1 MEIGEGSE
9 RGLCASMPA
18 DGGGDPTVTTS
29 GRRMAAGGATQTMTK
44 VGGAVDGVIVVAE
57 VGEIE
62 AQEASVQ
69 LSPLQNPKQIPR
81 ESPTPPSSGEPAG
94 GIKKIAG
101 DSFRTICSANDV
113 GLQSTPAVLKTRA
126 QSPVL
131 DADGLDEERGEDDE
145 IATTAAVRNASKS
158 NGIPTGHA
166 IADLDNDPDTTGA
179 PWVSGTYGL
188 LTPKAEDV
196 SVSHEYSDRSLGLR
210 SGYYGVFDGHGGS
223 GAAKMASRL
232 LHDMIIHE
240 LKSEARASQKRLED
254 VSYVS
259 NDTFTRACNELDSM
273 TKLATS
279 AGTTASVLFTRKL
292 HSGDTTLSAAWVGD
306 SRMIFIHGT
315 SGQVMRMTEDH
326 STHNANELTRV
337 SEHAPDEFVEDLPVI
352 HSAHINYRATPGSQ
366 TGMRRSNSVGRFRD
380 ERTGELVGPLRL
392 FAPNGA
398 STVVTRSIGDRDIA
412 SAVISDPQCFHE
424 VVPEDETLTVVIC
437 SDGVWDVMSNED
449 VALIVNGISKPESM
463 AKKIAFRA
471 ATLRRSKGMRMDDIT
486 VTCIIVHPDVPRFRT
501 GNTSCCTTM

>member
-1 MEIGEGSE
+1 LELGEGSE

-18 DGGGDPTVTTS
+18 DGGGDPTVSIS
-29 GRRMAAGGATQTMTK
+29 GRRMAAGGATQTTTK
-44 VGGAVDGVIVVAE
+44 VVGAVDGVIVVAE
-57 VGEIE
+57 VGDSE

-69 LSPLQNPKQIPR
+69 LSPLQTPTQTPR
-81 ESPTPPSSGEPAG
+81 VSPTPPSSGEPAG
-94 GIKKIAG
+94 GTQKIAG
-101 DSFRTICSANDV
+101 DSFLVIRSANDV
-113 GLQSTPAVLKTRA
+113 GLSTPAVLKTRS

-131 DADGLDEERGEDDE
+131 DADSVEEENGEDDE
-145 IATTAAVRNASKS
+145 IASTAAVRNPSMS
-158 NGIPTGHA
+158 NGIPIGHA

-188 LTPKAEDV
+188 LTRKEEDV
-196 SVSHEYSDRSLGLR
+196 SVSHEYSGRSLGLR
-210 SGYYGVFDGHGGS
+210 SGYYGVFDGHGGR
-223 GAAKMASRL
+223 GAAKMASQL

-240 LKSEARASQKRLED
+240 LKSEARASQRRLED

-337 SEHAPDEFVEDLPVI
+337 SEHAPDEFVEDRPVI
-352 HSAHINYRATPGSQ
+352 HSAHINYRATPGSEM
-366 TGMRRSNSVGRFRD
+366 GMRKSNSVGRFRD

-449 VALIVNGISKPESM
+449 VAQIVNGISKPESM

-471 ATLRRSKGMRMDDIT
+471 ASLRRIKGMRMDDIT